1 MDAENALATDFADY
15 ADSINNVILC
25 NLRNLRLPRALSV
38 FIAALSVMI
47 SWNQPMKNDYF
58 SAIFP
63 VIERIRS
70 TQSATIQQAG
80 RMLAEVIAA
89 GHLVHLFG
97 SGHSVIP
104 VLDIFPR
111 YGSYPGFH
119 PLIDPRLM
127 WSNVLGPG
135 GVKELLWLERR
146 EGYARII
153 LESQPVQ
160 AGDAMVV
167 FSHGGM
173 NAVPVE
179 MAAEC
184 RRRGLKV
191 VAVTCAANRPRL
203 AQHAD
208 LVIDNCVPPEDALV
222 PIEGWEHKVAAG
234 STAAVIVISM
244 ALTAEVAR
252 ELSLRGMKPPVF
264 VSPNV
269 AGVKPDHNLRVFE
282 EYARTLQVENK
293 SHTA

>member
-1 MDAENALATDFADY
+1 MNG
-15 ADSINNVILC
+15 
-25 NLRNLRLPRALSV
+25 
-38 FIAALSVMI
+38 
-47 SWNQPMKNDYF
+47 DYF
-58 SAIFP
+58 SA
-63 VIERIRS
+63 VIPLIEKIRS
-70 TQSATIQQAG
+70 TQSAAIQQAG
-80 RMLAEVIAA
+80 KLLAGVIAA
-89 GHLVHLFG
+89 GRLVHLFG

-119 PLIDPRLM
+119 PLMDPRLM

-153 LESQPVQ
+153 LESQPVA

-179 MAAEC
+179 MAQEC
-184 RRRGLKV
+184 RGRGLKV
-191 VAVTCAANRPRL
+191 VAVTCVANRPKL
-203 AQHAD
+203 AEHAD
-208 LVIDNCVPPEDALV
+208 LVIDNCVPPEDSLV
-222 PIEGWEHKVAAG
+222 AIEGWTHKVAAG

-244 ALTAEVAR
+244 ALVAEVAGG
-252 ELSLRGMKPPVF
+252 LSRLGMKPPVF

-269 AGVKPDHNLRVFE
+269 AGVTPDHNLRVFE
-282 EYARTLQVENK
+282 EYARVLKKQVT
-293 SHTA
+293 HG